1 MSIFRKLSKRLSL
14 RSRLIILLAVVLL
27 VIALVVSL
35 TVRDRSGL
43 TLFARWFTFDN
54 TDSSATFSHGL
65 RSEDLFTNLDYN
77 LLAFSDKTLQLFKP
91 TGASILKEQLS
102 FTNPAFSSNG
112 KQAVIYDAGGR
123 SFYVVNKKKLSEPIT
138 LPNNQYILSATIN
151 QKGWLAVTSKEDG
164 FKGVVTVYNNDL
176 TPIVSIRLSSSHL
189 TNAILTPDSKSIY
202 ILTPG
207 QSAGI
212 FESKLLYYELN
223 RASEED
229 PAQISL
235 GNKVVLS
242 MHASA
247 NRCWVLT
254 DSELFIL
261 QSSGE
266 IADKYPYGNKY
277 LKRADLGGNDF
288 AALLLSNS
296 PSGNTGTLVTVDAE
310 GQEISSLEL
319 NEQVL
324 ALSAAGR
331 YVAVLTP
338 SRILLYTKDLTEV
351 SASDNL
357 QGIQNLVLYPD
368 GSLSLITD
376 ELARLYLP

>member
-1 MSIFRKLSKRLSL
+1 MSILKKMGKQMTLRKRL
-14 RSRLIILLAVVLL
+14 LLLL
-27 VIALVVSL
+27 VGLLLLIALVVSL
-35 TVRDRSGL
+35 TVRDRTGL
-43 TLFARWFTFDN
+43 SLFARWFTFDN
-54 TDSSATFSHGL
+54 EDNSATFSHGL
-65 RSEDLFTNLDYN
+65 RSEDLFTNLDNN
-77 LLAFSDKTLQLFKP
+77 LLACSDKSLQLFKP
-91 TGASILKEQLS
+91 NGDMIFKESINL
-102 FTNPAFSSNG
+102 TNPAFASNG
-112 KQAVIYDAGGR
+112 KQAAVYDVGGQIL
-123 SFYVVNKKKLSEPIT
+123 YVVAKNKIVHRLE
-138 LPNNQYILSATIN
+138 LPKNQYILSTTIN
-151 QKGWLAVTSKEDG
+151 QKGWLAVTTKEDG
-164 FKGVVTVYNNDL
+164 FKGVVTVYDNEYHA
-176 TPIVSIRLSSSHL
+176 IVSIRRSSSHL

-212 FESKLLYYELN
+212 FESKLLYYSL
-223 RASEED
+223 SHVEED

-242 MHASA
+242 MRASA

-254 DSELFIL
+254 DSELFMMHP
-261 QSSGE
+261 SGE

-296 PSGNTGTLVTVDAE
+296 PSGNTGTLVTVDAQ
-310 GQEISSLEL
+310 GQEIKSLEL

-324 ALSAAGR
+324 AMAAAGR

-338 SRILLYTKDLTEV
+338 SRILLYTKDLSEV
-351 SASDNL
+351 SVSDNL